1 MDHATSLLRRRR
13 LRLRS
18 TYAEAALWTY
28 LRGRR
33 VAGFKFRRQHPCGPF
48 ILDFFC
54 ARRRLA
60 IELDGGQHYEP
71 RARAYDHRRTAYLA
85 AHRITVLRFPCDQ
98 ILRNPASVL
107 TVISFALGIEGGSSL
122 DS

>member
-1 MDHATSLLRRRR
+1 MDHATPLVRRRR

-18 TYAEAALWTY
+18 SIAEAALWTY

-48 ILDFFC
+48 ILAFFC

-60 IELDGGQHYEP
+60 IELDP
-71 RARAYDHRRTAYLA
+71 RARAGDHRRTAYLA
-85 AHRITVLRFPCDQ
+85 THRITVLRFPCDQ

-107 TVISFALGIEGGSSL
+107 TVTSFALGVEA
-122 DS
+122 